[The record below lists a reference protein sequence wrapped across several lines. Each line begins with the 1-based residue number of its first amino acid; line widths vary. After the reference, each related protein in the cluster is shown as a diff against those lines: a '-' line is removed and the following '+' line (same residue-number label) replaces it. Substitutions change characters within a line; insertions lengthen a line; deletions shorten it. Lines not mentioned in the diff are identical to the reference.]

1 LYGTADDLFSHGGMN
16 YIRNITPGCQGT

>member
-1 LYGTADDLFSHGGMN
+1 LYGTADDLFSHGDMN